1 VGLLCATVSR
11 MRALGLEL
19 AFLDAASSS
28 PRSSPCPFLRR
39 RDTQPS
45 ASFSFTAR
53 VASASWASPPGE
65 VLEVLLAEGF
75 VKHLQ
80 RPNLG
85 GLLIERWCR

>member
-28 PRSSPCPFLRR
+28 PRLSPCPFLRSR
-39 RDTQPS
+39 GTQPS
-45 ASFSFTAR
+45 ELFSFTAR
-53 VASASWASPPGE
+53 VAAASCLSPPGV

-75 VKHLQ
+75 VKRLQ

-85 GLLIERWCR
+85 GLLIERW